1 MSGWHVVGCGG
12 MYRYLKYIGP
22 ILFKK
27 KGPWSDVQGRKN
39 EYSYL
44 HLCHMYNRLKKMVLV
59 KCESRIGSCAVVPI
73 FSRQS
78 RQTYSSSAL
87 SEKVMSL
94 KTQSKA
100 MDIFALTASLKP
112 NRHCNALRADAR
124 LATAQGLS
132 PLHGVHSAL
141 SAP

>member
-1 MSGWHVVGCGG
+1 MACGG
-12 MYRYLKYIGP
+12 LWRDVQIFEIYWTHIFFL
-22 ILFKK
+22 KK

-44 HLCHMYNRLKKMVLV
+44 HLYHMYKRLKKMVLV
-59 KCESRIGSCAVVPI
+59 KYESRIGSCAVVPI

-78 RQTYSSSAL
+78 RLTYSSSAL
-87 SEKVMSL
+87 SEKAVSR

-100 MDIFALTASLKP
+100 MDIFAWWASPKP
-112 NRHCNALRADAR
+112 KRNCNALRADAR
-124 LATAQGLS
+124 LATTQGLP
-132 PLHGVHSAL
+132 PLYGHSAL